1 MKKDCEIVYRIK
13 LDKYL
18 LRVIVHSLDEKRKS
32 LPKGSWER
40 EQVNDLL
47 LYLIDKL
54 EET

>member
-1 MKKDCEIVYRIK
+1 MNKDYEIVYKIK

-18 LRVIVHSLDEKRKS
+18 LRVIVHSLNEKRKT

-40 EQVNDLL
+40 EQVNDVL

-54 EET
+54 DET